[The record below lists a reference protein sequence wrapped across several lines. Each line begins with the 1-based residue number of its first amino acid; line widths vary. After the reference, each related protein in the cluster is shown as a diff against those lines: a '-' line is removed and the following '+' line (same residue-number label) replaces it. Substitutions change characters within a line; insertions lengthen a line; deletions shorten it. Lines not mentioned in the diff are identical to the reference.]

1 MAKPIV
7 DGIERD
13 LEGTAQVIR
22 INAITE
28 LGGRLAQRY
37 GVRGVPA
44 IVVLDGAGQVVTQ
57 SVGMPDRT
65 GLVAQVQGL
74 AN

>member
-13 LEGTAQVIR
+13 LEGTARVIR
-22 INAITE
+22 INATSD
-28 LGGRLAQRY
+28 LGGQLAHRY

-44 IVVLDGAGQVVTQ
+44 IVVLDGAGQVV
-57 SVGMPDRT
+57 SRDVGIPDRSS
-65 GLVAQVQGL
+65 LVAQVNGL
-74 AN
+74 SN